1 MLRRS
6 VLFALAI
13 VVAAVGAGVA
23 RAGDLKFDG
32 ATNRQGSGGEFRV
45 SGFDDYY
52 TPVTSKMLDGT
63 TGENFHTF
71 CIEGN
76 RNVSLGSTYDYTIEQ
91 QAVGGGFSGQ
101 VSGGG
106 DPIGEATAKLFYSFW
121 TDTWLSGITAYDSG
135 DGGVSSASKADAEAL
150 QRAIW
155 FLEGELTTYLYTGS
169 GGNNA
174 SDVITDASSLTGR
187 VKAFV
192 DYALASGTTWA
203 ALGHSEWTGG
213 AGGVRA
219 LNLWSGSTDVQSQLI
234 VVPLPAGAL
243 MGFALLGALGL
254 VKGLRARRKALMN

>member
-121 TDTWLSGITAYDSG
+121 TDTWLSGITAYDYV